1 MNLIISKRA
10 EREILSSYAYYEL
23 AKHGLGER
31 FIKAVELKLNEIALH
46 PKRYPLKQG
55 QYRETMIAIFPILI
69 IYRYNELKQLVFVSS
84 IFHTSRNPL
93 KKYIK

>member
-1 MNLIISKRA
+1 MNLVISKRA
-10 EREILSSYAYYEL
+10 EREILSSYAYYEQ
-23 AKHGLGER
+23 AQSGLGER
-31 FIKAVELKLNEIALH
+31 FIRAIELKLNKIALH

-69 IYRYNELKQLVFVSS
+69 IYRYNEKKKLIFVSS

-93 KKYIK
+93 KKYTK

>member
-1 MNLIISKRA
+1 MNLVISKRA
-10 EREILSSYAYYEL
+10 EREILSSYTYYEQTRN
-23 AKHGLGER
+23 GLGER
-31 FIKAVELKLNEIALH
+31 FIKAIELKLNEITLH

-69 IYRYNELKQLVFVSS
+69 IYRYNEPKQLTFVSS

-93 KKYIK
+93 KKYTK